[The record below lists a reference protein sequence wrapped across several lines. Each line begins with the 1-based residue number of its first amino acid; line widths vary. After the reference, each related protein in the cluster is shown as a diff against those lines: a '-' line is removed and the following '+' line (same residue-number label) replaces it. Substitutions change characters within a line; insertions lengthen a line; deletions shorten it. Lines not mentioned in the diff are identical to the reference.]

1 MLTYNDNMQKDL
13 IKSRFKKS
21 LKTYETN
28 AVVQRQMATHLA
40 GLIDMN
46 FCDSILELGC
56 GTGFLTKEVIKN
68 IDFNSYYAVDIV
80 EDCKNYIGNISEKI
94 QFICEDI
101 EGLDIDIKP
110 NLIIS
115 NASFQWI
122 ENFPEYADKIN
133 RILPDGGSFVFS
145 LFGEDNYKEI
155 TNILPN
161 KLNYLSPDKIKD
173 IFKIDKICHV
183 QEERIVLN
191 FDSPIDVL
199 YHMKYTGVNALKQ
212 VKWTKHDLAEFEKQY
227 KEVCGEKITLTYHPI
242 YVKVAK

>member
-1 MLTYNDNMQKDL
+1 MQKDL

-21 LKTYETN
+21 LKTYEAH
-28 AVVQRQMATHLA
+28 AVVQKQMASKLVELT
-40 GLIDMN
+40 DKKYYN
-46 FCDSILELGC
+46 TILELGC
-56 GTGFLTKEVIKN
+56 GTGFLTKEVVKN

-80 EDCKNYIGNISEKI
+80 EDCESYIGSISEKI

-101 EGLDIDIKP
+101 ERLNIDIKP
-110 NLIIS
+110 DLIVS
-115 NASFQWI
+115 NAAFQWI
-122 ENFPEYADKIN
+122 EKFSEFADKIN

-145 LFGEDNYKEI
+145 LFGEDNYNEI

-173 IFKIDKICHV
+173 IFKNDKICHV

-191 FDSPIDVL
+191 FNSPKDVL

-242 YVKVAK
+242 YVKVVK